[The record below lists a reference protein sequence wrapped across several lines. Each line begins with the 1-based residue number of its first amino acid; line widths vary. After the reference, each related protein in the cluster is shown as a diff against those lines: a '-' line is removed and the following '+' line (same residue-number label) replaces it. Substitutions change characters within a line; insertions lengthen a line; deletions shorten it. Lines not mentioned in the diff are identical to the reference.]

1 MWLSLAF
8 LSAFLLGCYE
18 VCKKK
23 SLDNNAVIPVLFL
36 NTCFCSLLF
45 LPCIVLSYGFPEF
58 MRNSLFYVP
67 PSTGHEHI
75 YIIGKAALVL
85 TSWTCAYFAT
95 KHLPITIAGPIKASQ
110 PILTLVGALLIF
122 GEQLNL
128 YQWIG
133 VILAIVSFIMLSFSG
148 RKEGINF
155 KHNIWILFIV
165 LATITGA
172 ASGLYDKYLMSH
184 GFDRMTVQVWY
195 SYYQMAMMTVILFV
209 LWYPKRKHTS
219 YCCHHNRCAVC
230 DACIFCCHI
239 YFFISL
245 FLVCADFVYFYA
257 LSYPDSMISIVSMVR
272 RSSVVVSFIA
282 GAFLFREKNIRSKSF
297 DLILVLLGMF
307 FLYLGTK

>member
-67 PSTGHEHI
+67 LSTGHEHI

-133 VILAIVSFIMLSFSG
+133 VILAIV
-148 RKEGINF
+148 
-155 KHNIWILFIV
+155 FIV
-165 LATITGA
+165 PAPISGA
-172 ASGLYDKYLMSH
+172 ASGFYEQYLMSH

-209 LWYPKRKHTS
+209 LWYPKRKHTTPFVWKPS
-219 YCCHHNRCAVC
+219 
-230 DACIFCCHI
+230 I
-239 YFFISL
+239 FFISL